1 VYSPL
6 VMEHFTRPRNVGDLE
21 DPDALGE
28 ASNPADGDRV
38 RIQLRI
44 RDGRIQD
51 VRMRVMGCVAA
62 IASASVLT
70 EAIKG
75 ATPGEALSIT
85 RESLAVRLGGL
96 PENKIRCSLT
106 CVDALANALQ
116 SGGAAAG
123 SADEDAGRSR

>member
-1 VYSPL
+1 
-6 VMEHFTRPRNVGDLE
+6 MEHFTRPRNVGDLE

-75 ATPGEALSIT
+75 ATPEEALSIT

-96 PENKIRCSLT
+96 PEHKIRCSLT
-106 CVDALANALQ
+106 CVDALANALR
-116 SGGAAAG
+116 SGGADEGAG
-123 SADEDAGRSR
+123 GGR